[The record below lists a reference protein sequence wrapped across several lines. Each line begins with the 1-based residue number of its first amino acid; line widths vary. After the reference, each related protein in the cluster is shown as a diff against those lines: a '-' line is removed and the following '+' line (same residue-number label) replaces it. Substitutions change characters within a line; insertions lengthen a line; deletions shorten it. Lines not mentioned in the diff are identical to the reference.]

1 MCLLIKC
8 LWLETCH
15 QNLTSKENDNWQKQ
29 FRFDMNWHRIF
40 LRKYSSAYKNF
51 ADFPSY
57 HLVDMLNHTEP
68 VYCGRGFLENQ
79 PRPGTHTHTPRDP
92 SNKRAYCMCFL
103 PLQAL
108 SRRIHVPDGLA
119 LRMLNQQWDREERG
133 GHICFVHVWMYLGLF
148 KHICEL
154 LYFTETTDGN
164 T

>member
-1 MCLLIKC
+1 MIIDRN
-8 LWLETCH
+8 
-15 QNLTSKENDNWQKQ
+15 NLDLTWIDTAFFWGSTPLPT
-29 FRFDMNWHRIF
+29 RTLPISHRII
-40 LRKYSSAYKNF
+40 LLTCWTTLSRSTA
-51 ADFPSY
+51 
-57 HLVDMLNHTEP
+57 VE
-68 VYCGRGFLENQ
+68 GFWKIS
-79 PRPGTHTHTPRDP
+79 PGQVHTHTHTPRDP

-133 GHICFVHVWMYLGLF
+133 GHICFVHVWMYIGLF